1 MTKVSEKSSDI
12 RRSVMQVMLYIAG
25 GHGPLQKRIGRAEKE
40 TGFKRSRLKHCWYA
54 DPRVAVR
61 IEELQRAR
69 TAALEVARDEERR
82 ATELVKRLEAL
93 QDQDLDSVQVNALRI
108 AALG

>member
-1 MTKVSEKSSDI
+1 
-12 RRSVMQVMLYIAG
+12 L
-25 GHGPLQKRIGRAEKE
+25 AEPK
-40 TGFKRSRLKHCWYA
+40 KKHCWYA